1 MNGFISLKKSLRI
14 YKKVLFRKEN
24 IIIFAQLSSKEFLIY
39 CITSKI
45 GDALS
50 NILYSLTIRKEK
62 IC

>member
-39 CITSKI
+39 CITSKNRRRSI
-45 GDALS
+45 EYTLLF
-50 NILYSLTIRKEK
+50 NN
-62 IC
+62 